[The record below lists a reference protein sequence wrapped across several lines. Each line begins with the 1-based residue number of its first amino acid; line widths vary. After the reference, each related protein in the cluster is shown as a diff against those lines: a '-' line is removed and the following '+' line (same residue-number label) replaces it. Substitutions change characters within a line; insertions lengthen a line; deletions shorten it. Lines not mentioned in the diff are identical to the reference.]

1 MDSHVKERIVG
12 AAVLVAL
19 GVWLIPWVLDGPE
32 SEPATAA
39 VATPELQLPAPDSSS
54 PIRTE
59 TVELATRP
67 AASTDRQGTG
77 TSQAASTEPPPV
89 MSATPAAD
97 SEPSVE
103 APAAAAL
110 PATQPAAEPAATG
123 GGRGD
128 WSVQL
133 GAFGERSNA
142 AQLAGRVADYGYQAQ
157 VSEFRSNGRTM
168 YRVRVEGFATRERA
182 AAASSSLAA
191 HGIIPADVV
200 PAD

>member
-1 MDSHVKERIVG
+1 MDSHVRERIVG

-32 SEPATAA
+32 SEPATESA
-39 VATPELQLPAPDSSS
+39 PPLQLPSPDSPA

-59 TVELATRP
+59 TVELATR
-67 AASTDRQGTG
+67 
-77 TSQAASTEPPPV
+77 QAASSHAPTAEASQPAVSEPPPV
-89 MSATPAAD
+89 VRSTSADAAGPAA
-97 SEPSVE
+97 EP
-103 APAAAAL
+103 PAAAAL
-110 PATQPAAEPAATG
+110 AAAQPAAQDAAG
-123 GGRGD
+123 GGRAD

-133 GAFGERSNA
+133 GAFGERANA
-142 AQLAGRVADYGYQAQ
+142 SQLAGRVADFGYEAE
-157 VSEFRSNGRTM
+157 VTEFRSNGRTM

-182 AAASSSLAA
+182 EVASSSLAA

>member
-19 GVWLIPWVLDGPE
+19 GVWLIPWVLNGPE
-32 SEPATAA
+32 SEPASATVAA
-39 VATPELQLPAPDSSS
+39 PELQLPSADSAS

-67 AASTDRQGTG
+67 ATSSRPQGAAA
-77 TSQAASTEPPPV
+77 SQASASEPPPV
-89 MSATPAAD
+89 VRSTPG
-97 SEPSVE
+97 
-103 APAAAAL
+103 AAAG
-110 PATQPAAEPAATG
+110 PAAEPPAAAQPAVQPAAQAVTAG
-123 GGRGD
+123 GGRAD

-133 GAFGERSNA
+133 GAFGERANA
-142 AQLAGRVADYGYQAQ
+142 AQLAGRVADFGYEAQ
-157 VSEFRSNGRTM
+157 ISEFRSNGRTM

-182 AAASSSLAA
+182 EAASGSLAA